1 MNHEEIDRQ
10 LIELLRTPAQER
22 TPGIIES
29 SIALIC
35 TAAELE
41 TAPAT
46 PTQQEQIK
54 LIAIIERLAC
64 DLKTTNN
71 NVTLELSADDPNPIH
86 QALHLSMRLP
96 NGNYLFG
103 WGRTAE
109 ETLRDMRE
117 VVPTKAK
124 AA

>member
-10 LIELLRTPAQER
+10 LIELLRTPVQER
-22 TPGIIES
+22 TPEKIES
-29 SIALIC
+29 AIAFIS

-41 TAPAT
+41 TTQMPRM
-46 PTQQEQIK
+46 QQEQIK
-54 LIAIIERLAC
+54 LMAIIELLAC
-64 DLKTTNN
+64 DLKTVNN
-71 NVTLELSADDPNPIH
+71 TTTLELRDVTDPT
-86 QALHLSMRLP
+86 QSALHLSMRLP
-96 NGNYLFG
+96 NGHYLFG
-103 WGRTAE
+103 WGTTAE